1 MIKRFKIK
9 LDGKVNYI
17 KVNIVNDDGEVLYS
31 LKFTRHS
38 ESILK
43 FTNFE
48 LAKLTAN
55 YMLSKQK
62 DLNFDFVIHIDKFN
76 EYSIKETQKISDR
89 VFQIIDVNLSVVLE
103 IEERFDH
110 IVERIQYL
118 SIDDGA
124 NSRQDKTIGIPKSNK
139 LFKDIE
145 IAAQSLLQTNS
156 VNSIYKIERH
166 GYKEYTLHVKGS
178 TAKIHIMANSKI
190 MDINQ
195 ERRSLDQKCI
205 PYNKKVDKFLT
216 AYIFVSM
223 ERMEFKYFNNSTKI
237 EYILEEIKDY
247 IADDPEYEI
256 LEYVPVNFAAL
267 VSVDKD
273 IRAPKKEVI
282 VNDDSKEN

>member
-1 MIKRFKIK
+1 MIKKFKIK

-17 KVNIVNDDGEVLYS
+17 KVNIVNEDDEVLYP

-76 EYSIKETQKISDR
+76 EYSIKETQKLSDR
-89 VFQIIDVNLSVVLE
+89 VFQVIDVNLSVVLE

-124 NSRQDKTIGIPKSNK
+124 NNRQDKNIGIPKSNK

-145 IAAQSLLQTNS
+145 IAAQSILQTNN

-195 ERRSLDQKCI
+195 ERRSLEQKCI

-223 ERMEFKYFNNSTKI
+223 ERMEFKYFNNSKKI

-247 IADDPEYEI
+247 ISDDPEYEM
-256 LEYVPVNFAAL
+256 LEYVPVDFAAL

-282 VNDDSKEN
+282 VNDNSKEN